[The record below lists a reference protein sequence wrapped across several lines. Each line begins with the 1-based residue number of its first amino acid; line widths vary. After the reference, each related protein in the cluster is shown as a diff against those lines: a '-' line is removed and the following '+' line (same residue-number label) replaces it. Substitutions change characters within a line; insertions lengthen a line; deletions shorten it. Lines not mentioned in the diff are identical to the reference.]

1 MIYNLYAESK
11 KKWCKWTHLQN
22 RNRIPRQPSGK
33 ESSCQFR
40 WWRDVGLIAGLGKLP
55 GIGNDN
61 PLQYSCLE
69 NSMDRGAWQATAHG
83 VAKSW
88 VQLSTNAQNRAGQQ
102 PQTWRTNA
110 GALGKA
116 GRDRLGVWD
125 WHEHTIIFKID
136 DQLGPTVQ
144 HKEFCSVFC
153 NNLNGKRIWKKKYMY
168 SPITEL
174 FCYTPKTNTLLTN
187 YGSI

>member
-11 KKWCKWTHLQN
+11 KKWCKWTYLQN

-33 ESSCQFR
+33 ESSCQSR

-83 VAKSW
+83 VTKSW
-88 VQLSTNAQNRAGQQ
+88 VQLSNWAQ
-102 PQTWRTNA
+102 THRTEPDNS
-110 GALGKA
+110 L
-116 GRDRLGVWD
+116 RLGEQMQGHWGRRVGTD
-125 WHEHTIIFKID
+125 W
-136 DQLGPTVQ
+136 
-144 HKEFCSVFC
+144 EF
-153 NNLNGKRIWKKKYMY
+153 GTDI
-168 SPITEL
+168 
-174 FCYTPKTNTLLTN
+174 NTRLYLK
-187 YGSI
+187 